1 MQLLQEFIQTILTIA
16 VTVYA
21 LTLTIKVARHV
32 YLYIS
37 LYKGVKLLL
46 CGVYGK
52 RPEGIP
58 SAMAYL
64 LAADVLVLIFVHP
77 IGLVKCGAKWV
88 IHPIDLTGK
97 PIDARHLVDEL
108 LRIT

>member
-1 MQLLQEFIQTILTIA
+1 MGEVQLLQTILTLA

-21 LTLTIKVARHV
+21 LTLTIKVARHG

-64 LAADVLVLIFVHP
+64 LAADVLVLIFLHP

-88 IHPIDLTGK
+88 LYPIDLSGNTVDVK
-97 PIDARHLVDEL
+97 RLVDDIL
-108 LRIT
+108 KLV